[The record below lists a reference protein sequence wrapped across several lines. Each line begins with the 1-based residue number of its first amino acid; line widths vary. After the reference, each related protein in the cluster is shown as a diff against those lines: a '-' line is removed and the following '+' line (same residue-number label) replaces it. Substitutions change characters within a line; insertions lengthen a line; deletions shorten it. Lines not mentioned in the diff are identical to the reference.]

1 MSKCAQRMINV
12 SGTSGETDKEASSG
26 FWANY
31 AKRSNR
37 KKEKFVPANFGVIS
51 GESTRD
57 KCLLSCEAW
66 AGRGSLDF
74 SSWHCNFSGE
84 NDRFPQ
90 THLGHR

>member
-31 AKRSNR
+31 AKKSNR
-37 KKEKFVPANFGVIS
+37 KKEKFIPAHFGVIS
-51 GESTRD
+51 GEPTRD

-66 AGRGSLDF
+66 AGRV
-74 SSWHCNFSGE
+74 SG
-84 NDRFPQ
+84 FFI
-90 THLGHR
+90 LAL